1 MDCSW
6 SHNKC
11 DIANYRIDGQSIKQV
26 KCIILWLLN
35 EPPLPLLHRF
45 FIKSRLKHY
54 WVYLIRHPLIVT
66 FFGLYASIFSKSLV
80 ICCLNSMIKCHRYYL
95 LSYCNGFHS
104 NYIVKSQEKQFLT
117 LKNFF
122 NFHFCERGHCG
133 SYKTY
138 ICY

>member
-1 MDCSW
+1 MGRRELSNW
-6 SHNKC
+6 RTINITGKMHHFVVPK
-11 DIANYRIDGQSIKQV
+11 
-26 KCIILWLLN
+26 WT
-35 EPPLPLLHRF
+35 PLPLLHRF

-66 FFGLYASIFSKSLV
+66 FSGLYASIFSKSLV
-80 ICCLNSMIKCHRYYL
+80 IYWLNSMIECHRYYL
-95 LSYCNGFHS
+95 LSYYNGFHS

-117 LKNFF
+117 LKNVF